1 VQIGSLSSFLRYAC
15 KPCRYRQVDDRIF
28 ISYRQADS
36 LRVAKNLERLLAA
49 EFGDAHVFRDQ
60 VSIEAGERFP
70 ETIEL
75 WLRSSTAIL
84 VVVGPQWLTVTDVRT
99 GGRRI
104 DAPDDLVRKE
114 VEVALELH
122 PKTRVI
128 PVLVDGATM
137 PTARELPPSIEN
149 LQLHMAAEIRPDCLV
164 EDALKLNQRLRTPP
178 PPRFLKWVELRSI
191 R

>member
-1 VQIGSLSSFLRYAC
+1 MQRPSSGSCASSADSESFTQRRCTVQIGSLSSFLRYAC

-84 VVVGPQWLTVTDVRT
+84 VVV
-99 GGRRI
+99 
-104 DAPDDLVRKE
+104 
-114 VEVALELH
+114 
-122 PKTRVI
+122 
-128 PVLVDGATM
+128 
-137 PTARELPPSIEN
+137 
-149 LQLHMAAEIRPDCLV
+149 
-164 EDALKLNQRLRTPP
+164 
-178 PPRFLKWVELRSI
+178 
-191 R
+191 